1 MREPGSTPPDIADLP
16 RFAPVVD
23 SDDGDD
29 GNGFRP
35 LDDGASDGGL
45 FRAIGLAAA
54 LAGVLAIVFFVFVR
68 GDDSAGTVGIST
80 EARDSMPA
88 LPDGLVAVSD
98 LYDITVSEGLAGAA
112 TLKVRLSDETPATNL
127 ALYTY
132 SDGQW
137 RRLGSASIDDGGRIA
152 SGDVL
157 TVPANIAVLHRAA
170 LARALGLIVGA
181 GEAPDTAVTGTRIVS
196 VIAGGPLTDTDE
208 AGLVASDASALG
220 AAGAATNAAV
230 YLGLTARD
238 GAAAQMVELILGT
251 PARIETHVSE
261 IVLAAQ
267 AANAGGVHID
277 YTAVDAAR
285 REAFTSFASQISVAL
300 AAEGLGL
307 VVSVPTPPLTGT
319 DAYDWQAL
327 AGVAETL
334 WLRPPVDPAGYY
346 DELEPALEAQRAAG
360 ADLGA
365 VWLVLDR
372 RSTEHSAEGL
382 AQISLREALTLA
394 SEVDARF
401 ADGITPGSPVTVAG
415 VNINESDDDSGMSWD
430 GKAKAVTFNYGARGG
445 ARNVWLENRFSA
457 AFRLDLARRFGLGG
471 VVVDPAAQ
479 DETLPDF
486 WNTVA
491 TFVEDGSVQ
500 RELPYGPYLRP
511 DWRSSAG
518 AFEGGEGGEAVWRAP
533 DEVGVYNITLV
544 VSDGVVFIGQ
554 EIALRVSEGQQ
565 EPAPTATPEPSTTAT
580 PEPTAS
586 PTPAPAATATPAATP
601 QPTAQPTAS
610 PTPAPAATAT
620 PAATPQPTAQ
630 PTASP
635 TPSPTPTPE
644 PTPSPTSE
652 PTATPSGP
660 PGPAGN

>member
-1 MREPGSTPPDIADLP
+1 MREPGGKPPDIADLP
-16 RFAPVVD
+16 RFAPVVN

-35 LDDGASDGGL
+35 PDDGASDSGL
-45 FRAIGLAAA
+45 FRAIGLAVA

-68 GDDSAGTVGIST
+68 DDNSSGTVGIRT

-98 LYDITVSEGLAGAA
+98 LYDITVSERLAGAA
-112 TLKVRLSDETPATNL
+112 TLKVRLSGDETPATNL

-137 RRLGSASIDDGGRIA
+137 RRLGSASVDDGGRIA
-152 SGDVL
+152 SGDVQ
-157 TVPANIAVLHRAA
+157 TVPANIAVLYRAA
-170 LARALGLIVGA
+170 LARALGLIVGP
-181 GEAPDTAVTGTRIVS
+181 GEAPDAAAAGTSIVS

-220 AAGAATNAAV
+220 TASTATEAAV

-238 GAAAQMVELILGT
+238 GAATQMVDLILGT

-261 IVLAAQ
+261 IVLAAL
-267 AANAGGVHID
+267 AASAGGVHID
-277 YTAVDAAR
+277 YTSVDAAQ
-285 REAFTSFASQISVAL
+285 REAFTSFASQLSVAL
-300 AAEGLGL
+300 AAEGLGF

-334 WLRPPVDPAGYY
+334 WLRPPADPAGYY

-365 VWLVLDR
+365 VWLVLER
-372 RSTEHSAEGL
+372 RSTQRSAEGL
-382 AQISLREALTLA
+382 ASISLREALTLA
-394 SEVDARF
+394 SELDARF
-401 ADGITPGSPVTVAG
+401 DDGITPGSPVTVFG
-415 VNINESDDDSGMSWD
+415 VHINESDDDSGMRWD
-430 GKAKAVTFNYGARGG
+430 ESANAVTFNYGARGG
-445 ARNVWLENRFSA
+445 AHSVWLENRFSV

-479 DETLPDF
+479 DETLPNF

-511 DWRSSAG
+511 SWRSSAG
-518 AFEGGEGGEAVWRAP
+518 AIEGGEGGEAVWRAP
-533 DEVGVYNITLV
+533 DEVGVYDITLV
-544 VSDGVVFIGQ
+544 VSDGVVFVGQ
-554 EIALRVSEGQQ
+554 QIALRVSEGQQ
-565 EPAPTATPEPSTTAT
+565 EPAPTATPEP
-580 PEPTAS
+580 TAS
-586 PTPAPAATATPAATP
+586 PTPAPAAT
-601 QPTAQPTAS
+601 TAP
-610 PTPAPAATAT
+610 TAT
-620 PAATPQPTAQ
+620 PQ

-644 PTPSPTSE
+644 PTPSPTPE

>member
-1 MREPGSTPPDIADLP
+1 
-16 RFAPVVD
+16 VD
-23 SDDGDD
+23 SDDGDGD
-29 GNGFRP
+29 NGFRP
-35 LDDGASDGGL
+35 PEGGSVDLGL
-45 FRAIGLAAA
+45 FRAAAVVVILGGLLVAAW
-54 LAGVLAIVFFVFVR
+54 FVFVR
-68 GDDSAGTVGIST
+68 GDDGSGTVGITT

-98 LYDITVSEGLAGAA
+98 LYDITVSEGIAGAA
-112 TLKVRLSDETPATNL
+112 TLKVRLSGDETPTTNL

-137 RRLGSASIDDGGRIA
+137 RRLGSATIDDGGRVA
-152 SGDVL
+152 SGDVQS
-157 TVPANIAVLHRAA
+157 VPANIAVLHRAA
-170 LARALGLIVGA
+170 LARALGLIVGP
-181 GEAPDTAVTGTRIVS
+181 GEAPDAAATGASIVS

-208 AGLVASDASALG
+208 AGLVSADV
-220 AAGAATNAAV
+220 AALSTATAATDAAV
-230 YLGLTARD
+230 YLGLTARE

-251 PARIETHVSE
+251 PARIETHVGE
-261 IVLAAQ
+261 IVLAAL

-285 REAFTSFASQISVAL
+285 REAFTSFASQLSVAL
-300 AAEGLGL
+300 AAERLGF

-334 WLRPPVDPAGYY
+334 WLRPPADPAGYY
-346 DELEPALEAQRAAG
+346 DELEPALGAQRAAG

-372 RSTEHSAEGL
+372 RSTERSADGL
-382 AQISLREALTLA
+382 AAISLREALTLA
-394 SEVDARF
+394 SGLVARF
-401 ADGITPGSPVTVAG
+401 DDGITPGSPVTISG
-415 VNINESDDDSGMSWD
+415 VNINESDDDSGMRWD
-430 GKAKAVTFNYGARGG
+430 ETANAVTFNYGARGG
-445 ARNVWLENRFSA
+445 AHSVWLENRFSA

-471 VVVDPAAQ
+471 VVVEPAAQ

-491 TFVEDGSVQ
+491 TFVEDGSVL

-511 DWRSSAG
+511 SWRSSAG
-518 AFEGGEGGEAVWRAP
+518 SIEGGEGGEAVWRAP
-533 DEVGVYNITLV
+533 DEVGVYDITLV
-544 VSDGVVFIGQ
+544 VSDGVVFVGQ
-554 EIALRVSEGQQ
+554 QIALRVSEGQQ
-565 EPAPTATPEPSTTAT
+565 EPAPTSTPEPTATAT
-580 PEPTAS
+580 PAPTAS
-586 PTPAPAATATPAATP
+586 PTPAPAATTAPAATP

-610 PTPAPAATAT
+610 PTPE
-620 PAATPQPTAQ
+620 
-630 PTASP
+630 P
-635 TPSPTPTPE
+635 TPSPTP
-644 PTPSPTSE
+644 E